1 MRGEFI
7 GIWSELKR
15 EIWEPLAQLE
25 DAPDDLFCELFRT
38 ISVAF
43 NVQLSAEEGN
53 HPPAKPGA
61 FGM

>member
-7 GIWSELKR
+7 GILSELKR
-15 EIWEPLAQLE
+15 EIWEPLAQ
-25 DAPDDLFCELFRT
+25 
-38 ISVAF
+38 
-43 NVQLSAEEGN
+43 GN